1 MKVTTWL
8 MYVTA
13 PPMSTVHSASG
24 IPVSLFKGDALA
36 FQPHIPELT
45 APLMA
50 KPMLAIFVTT
60 IPTSMP
66 HWTPFPMAPSPIS
79 SRRPG
84 KPRTVWSPS
93 TLIFVVVR
101 LGGVGTQVAAA
112 SDAVAASSPIAETRP
127 VTPTEQ
133 RAFTLVVIAQ
143 LEAAK
148 DSLAAKLPTHPTRMA
163 PFTWHANSD
172 SPSRGGGHTLII
184 ALMSSPSPTADT
196 KASRTLNAQKAVR
209 AFVRRSCFLPAL

>member
-148 DSLAAKLPTHPTRMA
+148 DSLAAKLPTHATRMA
-163 PFTWHANSD
+163 PSTWHANSD
-172 SPSRGGGHTLII
+172 SPSRGGGQVRMMALI
-184 ALMSSPSPTADT
+184 SSPMPMIEM
-196 KASRTLNAQKAVR
+196 KASSTLKAQKAFLASLALF
-209 AFVRRSCFLPAL
+209 AFFAAL